1 MGSLSSRIKMFNVY
15 HVSWVK
21 PLKDKKGETVLIAF
35 IEIMNKSNC
44 KPNRLWID
52 QGRESYNRLMQEQLD
67 NNNLL
72 MYSTH
77 SEGNSVIAERFMK
90 TLKTKIYLKMTANE
104 RKFYLSYFHKLGDQ
118 YNNTYH
124 HSNTKDTINTD
135 YSAVTKK
142 NWDEF

>member
-1 MGSLSSRIKMFNVY
+1 
-15 HVSWVK
+15 
-21 PLKDKKGETVLIAF
+21 
-35 IEIMNKSNC
+35 
-44 KPNRLWID
+44 
-52 QGRESYNRLMQEQLD
+52 MQEQLD

-72 MYSTH
+72 MYSTY

-124 HSNTKDTINTD
+124 HSTNKNTINTD
-135 YSAVTKK
+135 YSDVT
-142 NWDEF
+142 